1 MVVSPVYSIFGVG
14 LDGSFAVVS
23 RSDLSNSEIKIEF
36 LKAAELLDKPIKY
49 LYTKYGR
56 VAYSRYTPYLEPTQ
70 YGYDLLHM
78 AMFLVTDLL
87 VIVSIDDVTCF
98 DTEKDAVERGGEVEV
113 NLCMTCAPV
122 PSKDIIGSF
131 DRDVESIANNP
142 DNDVYEMKVLAP
154 SFVCDEE
161 FGKGIY
167 ELTDGSFD
175 SFTEFM
181 YDQML
186 QTYEKT
192 KNEIRASRI
201 VDDGSVPEFRLDYL
215 PRREGMETKPHT
227 PNVSKV
233 PVEDDMDDFAEMEMP
248 DFYEEDNPEDELPEE
263 VNSEEGYDLWEDDPE
278 SELAKS
284 MEDEFFAEESL
295 DDEGDFDADDGIDP
309 TEEVDEDCE
318 ECDDIG
324 SESDL
329 ESDEDDST
337 PEEVSS
343 DWESTEKDPL
353 E

>member
-23 RSDLSNSEIKIEF
+23 RSDLCNSEIKIEF

-113 NLCMTCAPV
+113 NLCMTCAPI

-131 DRDVESIANNP
+131 DRDVESIITNP

-161 FGKGIY
+161 YGKGIY

-192 KNEIRASRI
+192 KNGVKVSQIT
-201 VDDGSVPEFRLDYL
+201 VGNGSVPEFRLDYL
-215 PRREGMETKPHT
+215 PRREGMETKPYI

-233 PVEDDMDDFAEMEMP
+233 PMEEDLDDFDEMEMP
-248 DFYEEDNPEDELPEE
+248 DFYEEDNPDEELPED
-263 VNSEEGYDLWEDDPE
+263 VNTEEENDLWVDDHE
-278 SELAKS
+278 LDLAKS
-284 MEDEFFAEESL
+284 MEDEFFAEGSL
-295 DDEGDFDADDGIDP
+295 EDSFDADDGIEP
-309 TEEVDEDCE
+309 TEEADE
-318 ECDDIG
+318 ECNNLD

-329 ESDEDDST
+329 NAFAGTDENDST
-337 PEEVSS
+337 PEEVSP
-343 DWESTEKDPL
+343 DRESTEKDHL